1 METSGDATG
10 PASRG
15 ARHRW
20 PRHTPIGGEGDG
32 AVVGGRALAARAL
45 WGKRR
50 DSPEKRAG
58 KAVSIVESVGRLP
71 PEQDHN
77 TRWPRKAGAGG
88 EEGMRWAQETDTW
101 LEG

>member
-10 PASRG
+10 LASRG

-45 WGKRR
+45 GEREEIPQRSERGKLYR
-50 DSPEKRAG
+50 S
-58 KAVSIVESVGRLP
+58 SSL
-71 PEQDHN
+71 
-77 TRWPRKAGAGG
+77 
-88 EEGMRWAQETDTW
+88 
-101 LEG
+101 